1 LLNVK
6 AMLLASGMRPRVVA
20 VDYGTRRVGLALA
33 DPLRV
38 IAQPYGTYAP
48 EAALQVLQRLHAE
61 EGIETL
67 VIGWPLTEA
76 GTEGEATRRVER
88 FIRRLR
94 RLLPGVQ
101 IVRWDE
107 RYTSEL
113 AKERLREVGG
123 PRKKRRDKGR
133 IDQMAAVI
141 ILQEYLEQQE
151 PKAGLPE

>member
-1 LLNVK
+1 MFEAK
-6 AMLLASGMRPRVVA
+6 GMLLASGTRPRVVA

-33 DPLRV
+33 DPLRI

-48 EAALQVLQRLHAE
+48 EEALQVLQRLHAV

-67 VIGWPLTEA
+67 VIGWPLTET
-76 GTEGEATRRVER
+76 GTEGAATRRVER
-88 FIRRLR
+88 FIRRLQ

-101 IVRWDE
+101 VVRWDE

-133 IDQMAAVI
+133 VDQMAAVI

-151 PKAGLPE
+151 PKIGLSE

>member
-1 LLNVK
+1 
-6 AMLLASGMRPRVVA
+6 MLLTSGAQPRVVA

-48 EAALQVLQRLHAE
+48 EEALRVLQQLHAR
-61 EGIETL
+61 EGIDTL
-67 VIGWPLTEA
+67 VIGWPLTEM

-113 AKERLREVGG
+113 ARERLREVGG

-133 IDQMAAVI
+133 VDQMAAAI
-141 ILQEYLEQQE
+141 LLQEFLEQLE
-151 PKAGLPE
+151 PKGGLPE